1 MDPHRPQPAEPQLS
15 GSPQQHLLLCPPSRY
30 IPPASCHTIQTSPCR
45 LCHLLLASF
54 PIPPILPHPPA
65 HHHLRNPPGW
75 GHRQW
80 CSYKDQQTAPSP
92 HPRQVI
98 LLMGSRAPNHGEN
111 GKKGFLHSRIRSLC
125 VLPLDEAKTLRNSV
139 SCSQAGAQTHQSRLF
154 LHFCS
159 KTQQRPL
166 ILRIPKA
173 SWLTVYFK
181 RIPEST
187 HFKAYDLSSLRL
199 RTGFTVC

>member
-1 MDPHRPQPAEPQLS
+1 MAAPSSTFSSVR
-15 GSPQQHLLLCPPSRY
+15 LLGIYLQ
-30 IPPASCHTIQTSPCR
+30 PPATLYRQAPAGRVTSSW
-45 LCHLLLASF
+45 LHSHLHLSW
-54 PIPPILPHPPA
+54 PHPPA

-80 CSYKDQQTAPSP
+80 CSYEDQQTAPSP
-92 HPRQVI
+92 CPRQVI

-111 GKKGFLHSRIRSLC
+111 GKKGFLHSQIRSLC
-125 VLPLDEAKTLRNSV
+125 VLPLDEAKTLRDSG